1 MYKDEGSFSISEI
14 ISNKTTLT
22 GVYPFEMIM
31 NDDLRQ
37 RLNDLSV
44 VPISEYETALSM
56 GGDWNVDDVLLVWFV
71 PRSLKKKKTARGAE
85 YWILEVIDENN
96 IMTSIKCWG
105 PKDKDKIEPNQPYMA
120 RIDYSAQWGFSTRSI
135 HHNFR
140 KIS

>member
-1 MYKDEGSFSISEI
+1 
-14 ISNKTTLT
+14 
-22 GVYPFEMIM
+22 M
-31 NDDLRQ
+31 NDLDKKISAFTKLGNYLRKDKIDS

-96 IMTSIKCWG
+96 IMTSIK
-105 PKDKDKIEPNQPYMA
+105 
-120 RIDYSAQWGFSTRSI
+120 
-135 HHNFR
+135 
-140 KIS
+140 